1 MNQFSTTNMPVQ
13 FDAKFS
19 FGSHKMQI
27 KAVEVNVVQSD
38 LLCSTQVFVVEGKKD
53 AKKVWIK
60 HHELY
65 EGETTL
71 GPRVMTPVQIL
82 GQMPKHTYMMDAV
95 TGSLYDKSGDCLTSD
110 NMRLL
115 SVAKADGLDQ
125 RLLAI
130 TFDRY

>member
-19 FGSHKMQI
+19 LGSHAMQV
-27 KAVEVNVVQSD
+27 KAVEVNVVHSD
-38 LLCSTQVFVVEGKKD
+38 LLCSTQVFVVEGKRD
-53 AKKVWIK
+53 AKKSWIK

-71 GPRVMTPVQIL
+71 GPRVMTPVHIV
-82 GQMPKHTYMMDAV
+82 GNDPKQTYMMDAV

-115 SVAKADGLDQ
+115 SIAKAAGLDQ
-125 RLLAI
+125 RLLSI

>member
-19 FGSHKMQI
+19 LGSHAMQV
-27 KAVEVNVVQSD
+27 KAVEVNVVHSD
-38 LLCSTQVFVVEGKKD
+38 LLCSTQVFVVEGKRD
-53 AKKVWIK
+53 AKKSWIK

-71 GPRVMTPVQIL
+71 GPRVMTPVHIV
-82 GQMPKHTYMMDAV
+82 GNDPKQTYMMDAV

-115 SVAKADGLDQ
+115 SIAKADGLDQ

>member
-13 FDAKFS
+13 FDANFS
-19 FGSHKMQI
+19 FGAYEMQV
-27 KAVEVNVVQSD
+27 KAVEVNVSQSD

-53 AKKVWIK
+53 AKKMWLK

-71 GPRVMTPVQIL
+71 GPRVMTPVHIV
-82 GQMPKHTYMMDAV
+82 GTEPKQTYMMDAV
-95 TGSLYDKSGDCLTSD
+95 TGSIYDKRGDCLTSD

-115 SVAKADGLDQ
+115 SIAKAAGLDQ
-125 RLLAI
+125 RLLSI